1 MDRRPFPGL
10 LDPILGIR
18 LMNLV
23 PDPAPLTLVPFE
35 HINFGDPIFI
45 SIRADYP
52 DFSDWQ
58 RKAMATSA
66 RRCAKI
72 IDSPTGYAGV
82 AVLKLSESGDLK
94 ISTFKVGPTGEGSGM
109 QIAFWLLL
117 SLMRWRLEP
126 LRSTSRSS
134 PIMRISRDTLNCEL
148 SDVGRVA
155 LIREN
160 GSTA

>member
-1 MDRRPFPGL
+1 
-10 LDPILGIR
+10 
-18 LMNLV
+18 MNLV

-94 ISTFKVGPTGEGSGM
+94 ISTFKVGPTGEGSG
-109 QIAFWLLL
+109 IADRLLAAVIAHA
-117 SLMRWRLEP
+117 LEVG
-126 LRSTSRSS
+126 TSSIYITVK
-134 PIMRISRDTLNCEL
+134 PDHEDIAIP
-148 SDVGRVA
+148 
-155 LIREN
+155 
-160 GSTA
+160 